1 MTVRRLTVL
10 ISGTGSNL
18 QALID
23 ACHSGRL
30 PVEIGAVISNR
41 ADAAGLRRA
50 ACSGIASTVL
60 PHTAFN
66 SREDFDI
73 ALAEQVDRSAP
84 DLIVLAGFMRILGAA
99 FVERFASRVINLHP
113 SLLPLYRGTQTHQ
126 QAIAAGDAQHGASMH
141 FVTAELDGGAV
152 ISQVQIPILPGDDA
166 ARLAARLAPREHQLI
181 VATVELLARHTV
193 ECRGQAVLVDHVTLD
208 NPLHLQTDGSL
219 CP

>member
-1 MTVRRLTVL
+1 MRLRRLTVL

-30 PVEIGAVISNR
+30 PVEISSVISNR
-41 ADAAGLRRA
+41 AGAAGLYRA
-50 ACSGIASTVL
+50 ARSGIASSVL

-66 SREDFDI
+66 SREAFDT
-73 ALAEQVDRSAP
+73 ALAELVDRSAP
-84 DLIVLAGFMRILGAA
+84 DLIVLAGFMRILGEA
-99 FVERFASRVINLHP
+99 FVNRFAGRVINLHP

-126 QAIAAGDAQHGASMH
+126 QVIDAGDAQHGASVH
-141 FVTAELDGGAV
+141 FVTAELDGGPV
-152 ISQVQIPILPGDDA
+152 ISQVRIPVLPGDDA
-166 ARLAARLAPREHQLI
+166 ARLAARLAPQEHRLI

-208 NPLHLQTDGSL
+208 NPLRLQTDGSL